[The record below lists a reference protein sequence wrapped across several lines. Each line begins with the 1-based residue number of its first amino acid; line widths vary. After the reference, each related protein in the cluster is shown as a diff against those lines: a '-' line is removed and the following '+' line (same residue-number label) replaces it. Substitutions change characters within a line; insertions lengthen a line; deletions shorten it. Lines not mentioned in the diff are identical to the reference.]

1 MGSAAPS
8 LSLVYSRANQGV
20 DAPLVT
26 VECHLSNGLP
36 SLSLVGL
43 PETAV
48 KESRER
54 VRSAI
59 INAGF
64 SFPER
69 RITINLAPADI
80 PKSGGRYDL
89 AIALGLLAADGQI
102 DPAQLLK
109 YEILGELSLSG
120 GIRPVSGVVPALLAA
135 RKNRRQALIPAANL
149 DEARLVR
156 GAVSYCAQTLAE
168 ALSHF
173 QTSGPALKVN
183 TFKRPDKAR
192 RALEQ
197 ISSVRGQE
205 TAKWALTLAAA
216 GGHNLLFTGCPGSGK
231 TLLAQA
237 LPELLPDLSEKD
249 TLLLASIRSVSDK
262 VAPGREWRCPPFRAP
277 HHGST
282 AVSLIG
288 GGKQFKP
295 GEISLAHG
303 GVLFLDELP
312 EFSHHVL
319 ENLREPLESGSV
331 SISRA
336 DYRVRFPAAF
346 QLVAAMN
353 PCPCGY
359 YKDEHRACCCTPDRI
374 RRYQGTLSG
383 PLLDRIDLHVRV
395 KRPALDALFPE
406 SEGAATDEPDW
417 QAVKQRIAACRSR
430 QFSRN
435 GCLNA
440 RMSVQQVHRFC
451 SLNRVQQQLIKEI
464 AGKWQL
470 TARGCHRLLK
480 LARTL
485 ADWAESEAIAETH
498 LIEASRYRPDGAITA
513 EAVAPPGV

>member
-1 MGSAAPS
+1 MSSATS

-20 DAPLVT
+20 NAPLVT

-36 SLSLVGL
+36 ALSLVGL

-64 SFPER
+64 IFPER
-69 RITINLAPADI
+69 RVTINLAPAGI

-102 DPAQLLK
+102 DPAVLLD

-120 GIRPVSGVVPALLAA
+120 GIRSVTGVVPAVLAA
-135 RKNRRQALIPAANL
+135 RDNGRKLVLPAENQA
-149 DEARLVR
+149 EARLVR
-156 GAVSYCAQTLAE
+156 GAVSYSVATLGQ

-173 QTSGPALKVN
+173 KRPGSGVTAN
-183 TFKRPDKAR
+183 TFERPAKAQR
-192 RALEQ
+192 SLDRLKA
-197 ISSVRGQE
+197 VRGQE
-205 TAKWALTLAAA
+205 AAKWALTLAAA
-216 GGHNLLFTGCPGSGK
+216 GGHNLLFCGSPGSGK
-231 TLLAQA
+231 TLLAQS
-237 LPELLPDLSEKD
+237 LPDLLPDLSEQD
-249 TLLLASIRSVSDK
+249 TLLLASIRSVSNK
-262 VAPGREWRCPPFRAP
+262 VAPDTFWQSPPFRAP
-277 HHGST
+277 HHSST
-282 AVSLIG
+282 GVSLIG

-312 EFSHHVL
+312 EFSPQVL
-319 ENLREPLESGSV
+319 ENLREPMESGTV

-336 DYRVRFPAAF
+336 DYRVQFPAAF

-359 YKDEHRACCCTPDRI
+359 YKDEHRACCCPPDRI
-374 RRYQGTLSG
+374 RRYQSSLSG

-395 KRPALDALFPE
+395 KRPALEALFPDE
-406 SEGAATDEPDW
+406 EQAGINEPDW
-417 QAVKQRIAACRSR
+417 QQIRQHVAECRAR
-430 QFSRN
+430 QMKRN
-435 GCLNA
+435 NCLNA
-440 RMSVQQVHRFC
+440 RMSVQQVHRHC
-451 SLNRVQQQLIKEI
+451 VLSKAQQHLMKEI

-485 ADWAESEAIAETH
+485 ADWSGQSHITDGH
-498 LIEASRYRPDGAITA
+498 LIEASQYRPHMALTE
-513 EAVAPPGV
+513 EAADPPAV

>member
-1 MGSAAPS
+1 MSSATS

-20 DAPLVT
+20 NAPLVT

-36 SLSLVGL
+36 AMSLVGL

-64 SFPER
+64 AFPER
-69 RITINLAPADI
+69 RITINLAPAGI

-102 DPAQLLK
+102 DPAVLLD

-120 GIRPVSGVVPALLAA
+120 GIRSVTGVVPALLAA
-135 RKNRRQALIPAANL
+135 RDHGRQLILPAANQA
-149 DEARLVR
+149 EARLVR
-156 GAVSYCAQTLAE
+156 GAVSYSAETLGQ

-173 QTSGPALKVN
+173 KRTGTGISAN
-183 TFKRPDKAR
+183 TFERPDKAQR
-192 RALEQ
+192 SLASLT
-197 ISSVRGQE
+197 SVRGQE
-205 TAKWALTLAAA
+205 AAKWALTLAAA
-216 GGHNLLFTGCPGSGK
+216 GGHNLLFCGSPGSGK
-231 TLLAQA
+231 TLLAQS
-237 LPELLPDLSEKD
+237 LPELLPDLSEQE
-249 TLLLASIRSVSDK
+249 TLLLASIRSVSSK
-262 VAPGREWRCPPFRAP
+262 VAPDTFWQSPPFRAP
-277 HHGST
+277 HHSST
-282 AVSLIG
+282 GVSLIG

-312 EFSHHVL
+312 EFSHQVL
-319 ENLREPLESGSV
+319 ENLREPLESGTV

-336 DYRVRFPAAF
+336 DYRVQFPAAF

-359 YKDEHRACCCTPDRI
+359 YKDENRACCCPPDRV
-374 RRYQGTLSG
+374 RRYQACVSG

-395 KRPALDALFPE
+395 QRPALEALFP
-406 SEGAATDEPDW
+406 GDNNTGFTEPDW
-417 QAVKQRIAACRSR
+417 QRVKQHVAQCRAR
-430 QFSRN
+430 QMSRN
-435 GCLNA
+435 QCLNA
-440 RMSVQQVHRFC
+440 RMSVQQVHRYC
-451 SLNRVQQQLIKEI
+451 VLSKPQQQLIKEI

-480 LARTL
+480 IARTL
-485 ADWAESEAIAETH
+485 ADWSGMENIADEH
-498 LIEASRYRPDGAITA
+498 LIEASQYRQNL
-513 EAVAPPGV
+513 AVTEGVTDPPVV

>member
-1 MGSAAPS
+1 MGSSATS

-36 SLSLVGL
+36 AFSLVGL

-102 DPAQLLK
+102 DPAQLLN
-109 YEILGELSLSG
+109 YEILGELSLSSD
-120 GIRPVSGVVPALLAA
+120 IRPVSGVVPALLSAGE
-135 RKNRRQALIPAANL
+135 NGRQVLIPAANL

-156 GAVSYCAQTLAE
+156 GAVSYSVSTLKE
-168 ALSHF
+168 AWLHF
-173 QTSGPALKVN
+173 HPDGSSLKAS
-183 TFKRPDKAR
+183 TFKRPV
-192 RALEQ
+192 RANRTVAQ
-197 ISSVRGQE
+197 IGAVRGQE

-216 GGHNLLFTGCPGSGK
+216 GGHNLLFSGCPGSGK

-237 LPELLPDLSEKD
+237 LPELLPDLSEQD

-262 VAPGREWRCPPFRAP
+262 VAPDRQWRCPPFRAP
-277 HHGST
+277 HHSST

-312 EFSHHVL
+312 EFSRHVL
-319 ENLREPLESGSV
+319 ESLREPLESGTV

-336 DYRVRFPAAF
+336 DYRVQFPAAF

-359 YKDEHRACCCTPDRI
+359 YKDEHRVCCCTPERI

-395 KRPALDALFPE
+395 KRPALDALFPDNE
-406 SEGAATDEPDW
+406 ETVIEETDW
-417 QAVKQRIAACRSR
+417 TAIKRRIAACRSR
-430 QFSRN
+430 QMARN

-440 RMSVQQVHRFC
+440 RMSVQQVHRYC
-451 SLNRVQQQLIKEI
+451 SLNSTQQQLIKEI
-464 AGKWQL
+464 ADKWQL

-485 ADWAESEAIAETH
+485 ADWSECESIAETH
-498 LIEASRYRPDGAITA
+498 LIEASRYRPDWGITVN
-513 EAVAPPGV
+513 ELVPQAV